1 MDTLEWG
8 TADRTAPAGHL
19 RRGLG
24 WLGPP
29 LSVYLAGGGA
39 LLAIVAEVLPWA
51 GAGPSSGT
59 RGGLSIDNLNTISVL
74 GYYLCWFGLLGLTG
88 LVLATTRP
96 ATRRAAAGAA
106 LGVGAA
112 QAMVLAGIA
121 RWIFAGTG
129 LTDPTASNVSPTDSS
144 ASNSPNV
151 GLGLFCAVLGVGLV
165 VAAVLVAVRRGR
177 SVRGATAMTTA
188 LPGNDEPAELTVK
201 PVSPID
207 DSLFTRREI

>member
-1 MDTLEWG
+1 VDTLEWG

-24 WLGPP
+24 WLAPP

-59 RGGLSIDNLNTISVL
+59 RGGLGIDNLNTISVL
-74 GYYLCWFGLLGLTG
+74 GYYLCWVGLLGLTG

-112 QAMVLAGIA
+112 QAMVLAGIL

-129 LTDPTASNVSPTDSS
+129 LTDSSASNSTDSS
-144 ASNSPNV
+144 ASNSPSV

-177 SVRGATAMTTA
+177 SVRGASAMPAA
-188 LPGNDEPAELTVK
+188 LPGEDEPAELTVQ

-207 DSLFTRREI
+207 DSLFTRREISG